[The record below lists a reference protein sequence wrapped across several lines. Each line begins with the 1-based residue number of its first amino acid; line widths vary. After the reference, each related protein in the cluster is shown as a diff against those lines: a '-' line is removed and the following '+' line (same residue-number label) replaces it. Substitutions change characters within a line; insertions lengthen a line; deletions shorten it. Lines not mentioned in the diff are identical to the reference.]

1 MTVEEQ
7 KILFADLYRM
17 IGAAK
22 DELKTAAKETDKLL
36 EGHNWENLTML
47 VNGIIGEAAIL
58 KKIGE
63 MIITAADCF
72 LKNGPYEGQ
81 SAEYLPL
88 ERMAR

>member
-7 KILFADLYRM
+7 KILFADLYAM
-17 IGAAK
+17 IAAAK
-22 DELKTAAKETDKLL
+22 DELKTAAKETNKLL
-36 EGHNWENLTML
+36 EQREWESLTML

-58 KKIGE
+58 KKLGE
-63 MIITAADCF
+63 MIIEKADIF